1 MGCDFV
7 DIGFD
12 LIQSGERLLHWGDSY
27 CYMVFDFV
35 VIGFDLI
42 PSGERLLHGGD
53 SYFYLF
59 LINIT

>member
-27 CYMVFDFV
+27 CYM
-35 VIGFDLI
+35 GFDLI